1 MSKKRKK
8 RCKHGGHDWP
18 HCEQP
23 SCWCKYEIKEM
34 EEATKEGSHKRGSS
48 GRIDLGFLECY
59 GGFSGPPCEPPP
71 CKCKDELE
79 KQRE

>member
-1 MSKKRKK
+1 
-8 RCKHGGHDWP
+8 
-18 HCEQP
+18 
-23 SCWCKYEIKEM
+23 M